1 MADFDTAEFRAA
13 RFTRSAADQIAER
26 SFPVVMRGYDRA
38 AVDAFVREVVELIEN
53 LEGRQSQE
61 AVVQRALAEVGE
73 ETSSILQR
81 AHETADEIAARS
93 RAQAEGRIQ
102 RAEREAELVR
112 QQADAYSEQI
122 VVDTRRLWEERQQ
135 LIEDIRQLAD
145 DVLNTAE
152 DALERVALPQMLRDE
167 PEEDTTVSENGSS
180 NGPIDAPTSEVELD
194 VLEGGAIA
202 DDHDEDRD
210 DDTV

>member
-13 RFTRSAADQIAER
+13 RFTRGAADQIAER

-38 AVDAFVREVVELIEN
+38 AVDAFVQEVAQLVQELES
-53 LEGRQSQE
+53 RQSQE
-61 AVVQRALAEVGE
+61 SVVQRALAEVGE
-73 ETSSILQR
+73 ETTSILQR

-112 QQADAYSEQI
+112 RQADEYSEKI
-122 VVDTRRLWEERQQ
+122 VVDTRLLWDERQR
-135 LIEDIRQLAD
+135 LIDDIRQLAD

-152 DALERVALPQMLRDE
+152 DALERVSMPQMLSE
-167 PEEDTTVSENGSS
+167 ETEEDTTVSENG
-180 NGPIDAPTSEVELD
+180 PPTQPVELPPHEIELD
-194 VLEGGAIA
+194 VLEGGAAA
-202 DDHDEDRD
+202 DDDRDEDTR
-210 DDTV
+210 

>member
-13 RFTRSAADQIAER
+13 RFSRSAADQIAER

-38 AVDAFVREVVELIEN
+38 AVDAFVEEVVQLVHD
-53 LEGRQSQE
+53 LESRQSQE
-61 AVVQRALAEVGE
+61 SVVQRALAEVGE
-73 ETSSILQR
+73 ETTSILQR

-112 QQADAYSEQI
+112 RQADEYSEKI
-122 VVDTRRLWEERQQ
+122 VVDTRLLWDERQR
-135 LIEDIRQLAD
+135 LIDDIRQLAD

-152 DALERVALPQMLRDE
+152 DALERVSMPQMLS
-167 PEEDTTVSENGSS
+167 EEAEEETTVSENG
-180 NGPIDAPTSEVELD
+180 PPTEPVELPPPEIELD
-194 VLEGGAIA
+194 VLEGGAAA
-202 DDHDEDRD
+202 DDDRDEDTR
-210 DDTV
+210 

>member
-13 RFTRSAADQIAER
+13 RFSRNAADQIAER

-38 AVDAFVREVVELIEN
+38 AVDAFVQEVVQLVQD
-53 LEGRQSQE
+53 LESRQSQE
-61 AVVQRALAEVGE
+61 SVVQRALAEVGE
-73 ETSSILQR
+73 ETTSILQR

-112 QQADAYSEQI
+112 RQADAYSEKI
-122 VVDTRRLWEERQQ
+122 VVDTRLLWDERQR
-135 LIEDIRQLAD
+135 LIDDIRQLAD

-152 DALERVALPQMLRDE
+152 DALERVSMPQMLSGE
-167 PEEDTTVSENGSS
+167 TEEDTTVSENG
-180 NGPIDAPTSEVELD
+180 PPTEPVELPPPDIELD
-194 VLEGGAIA
+194 VLEGGAAA
-202 DDHDEDRD
+202 DDDDRDED
-210 DDTV
+210 TA

>member
-1 MADFDTAEFRAA
+1 MADFDTTEFRAT
-13 RFTRSAADQIAER
+13 RFTRSATDKIANR

-38 AVDAFVREVVELIEN
+38 AVDAFVQEVLELVTD

-61 AVVQRALAEVGE
+61 SVVQRALAEVGE
-73 ETSSILQR
+73 ETTSILQR

-102 RAEREAELVR
+102 RAEREAELLR
-112 QQADAYSEQI
+112 RQADAYSEKI
-122 VVDTRRLWEERQQ
+122 IVDTRLLWEERQR

-152 DALERVALPQMLRDE
+152 DALERVSMPQMLTEQEAD
-167 PEEDTTVSENGSS
+167 D
-180 NGPIDAPTSEVELD
+180 DAPFAEDGPPTEPVDPPTNEVELD
-194 VLEGGAIA
+194 VLEGGAAAA
-202 DDHDEDRD
+202 DEEDE
-210 DDTV
+210 TA

>member
-13 RFTRSAADQIAER
+13 RFTRSAGDDIANR

-38 AVDAFVREVVELIEN
+38 AVDAFVQEVAQLVDD
-53 LEGRQSQE
+53 LESRQSQE

-73 ETSSILQR
+73 ETTSILQR

-93 RAQAEGRIQ
+93 RSQAEGRLQ
-102 RAEREAELVR
+102 RAEREADLVR

-145 DVLNTAE
+145 DVLNTAD
-152 DALERVALPQMLRDE
+152 DAAERVAMPQMLSEQDGGE
-167 PEEDTTVSENGSS
+167 DDGPPTEEEL
-180 NGPIDAPTSEVELD
+180 PPTNDVELD
-194 VLEGGAIA
+194 VLPGGAAGNGVAA
-202 DDHDEDRD
+202 DDEEP
-210 DDTV
+210 TV